1 MIISISKKIMIM
13 KSKIYNFIKVAGC
26 SLLLFVFGCSEDF
39 LNENPPNVL
48 SGETLYK
55 NYEGFESGLNGL
67 YSLVRIRTS
76 SHAALENV
84 LNGVDNMCS
93 NHISNQLYMEWGGQ
107 NNSVNSELQWIFEWL
122 YSITNASNTII
133 NRAQKEDIDWIGG
146 TSTPEE
152 NKNRI
157 IAEAKA
163 IRAWAYRWLTYNW
176 GDVPLALNESMGSS
190 IKTDWERT
198 VVAEV
203 RKQMISDFI
212 SAEQYIPVEG
222 SLQGR
227 LTKGAVQHYLAE
239 MYLTINKPDSALY
252 WAEQVIGNPAY
263 KLITTRYGEKK
274 SQPGVPFMDMFTEGN
289 QNRSEG
295 NTEALWVM
303 QFQRNVAGGG
313 GSENRRY
320 YAGRYDQIV
329 VNGKKPL
336 VITYD
341 RGGRNKSLFSMTKYA
356 IDNYELQD
364 DRASNFAIRKYFVL
378 NDATANAPYAA
389 DILPAGYHY
398 GDTIKLNWAKDITRT
413 TNARVDWP
421 YSRKADGTDPDNV
434 LTDYNYNDQ
443 IYLRL
448 ADTYLLKAEAQ
459 FKLGLPGDAATTINI
474 IRNRSNA
481 TAVTGAD
488 ITLDF
493 ILDERSR
500 ELFLEEERRFT
511 LIRTHKW
518 FERTKLYNHNG
529 GGLISQRDTLFAIP
543 QSVIDAN
550 LTNPMPQ
557 NPGF

>member
-1 MIISISKKIMIM
+1 M
-13 KSKIYNFIKVAGC
+13 KSIAYNIIKAAFIV
-26 SLLLFVFGCSEDF
+26 LFLFGCSKNY
-39 LNENPPNVL
+39 LNENPPNIL
-48 SGETLYK
+48 SGESLYK
-55 NYEGFESGLNGL
+55 NYDGFESGLNGL
-67 YSLVRIRTS
+67 YSWVRIRTS
-76 SHAALENV
+76 DHAWFENV

-93 NHISNQLYMEWGGQ
+93 NHVANQLYMVWGGQ
-107 NNSVNSELQWIFEWL
+107 NNAVSSELQQIFEWL
-122 YSITNASNTII
+122 YAMINASNTMI
-133 NRAQKEDIDWIGG
+133 NQAENEDINWSGG
-146 TSTPEE
+146 KSSPEE
-152 NKNRI
+152 NKNRV

-176 GDVPLALNESMGSS
+176 GDVPLDLEESKGSS

-198 VVAEV
+198 AVADV
-203 RKQMISDFI
+203 RKQMISDLSF
-212 SAEQYIPVEG
+212 AEQYVPVEG

-239 MYLTINKPDSALY
+239 MYLTINMPDSALF
-252 WAEQVIGNPAY
+252 WADQVVGNPVY

-303 QFQRNVAGGG
+303 QFQRNIVGGG
-313 GSENRRY
+313 ENEFRRY
-320 YAGRYDQIV
+320 YAGRYDQVI

-341 RGGRNKSLFSMTKYA
+341 RGGRNKSLFSMTKWA
-356 IDNYELQD
+356 IDNYEPQD
-364 DRASNFAIRKYFVL
+364 DRASNFAIRKYFLL
-378 NDATANAPYAA
+378 NDAAANAPYAA
-389 DILPAGYHY
+389 DILPAGYSY
-398 GDTIKLNWAKDITRT
+398 GDTIKLNWDQDITNT
-413 TNARVDWP
+413 TNLRVDWP

-434 LTDYNYNDQ
+434 QSDYNYNDQ

-459 FKLGLPGDAATTINI
+459 FKLGYPDDAATTINV
-474 IRNRSNA
+474 IRSRSNA
-481 TAVTGAD
+481 TPVTGAD

-500 ELFLEEERRFT
+500 ELILEEERRFT

-529 GGLISQRDTLFAIP
+529 GGLISQRDTLFAFP

-550 LTNPMPQ
+550 LTKPMPQ